1 MSVFHI
7 DNNVHLGRSD
17 TCARNCVCSATN
29 GWKIVIRM
37 IAIHS
42 TENTE

>member
-17 TCARNCVCSATN
+17 TCARNCFC
-29 GWKIVIRM
+29 
-37 IAIHS
+37 
-42 TENTE
+42 E